1 MRSTLVVR
9 LSFQFQVDTTVEQE
23 KRRSENTLAEMG
35 GIAGALAK
43 ALEERRMNMAIDDSS
58 EEEGRIFG
66 YL

>member
-1 MRSTLVVR
+1 MRPTLVVR
-9 LSFQFQVDTTVEQE
+9 LSLQFQVDTTVEQE